1 MKTRTSHEYILS
13 LHRYMSLI
21 NAESIALKH
30 MHIMKKL

>member
-1 MKTRTSHEYILS
+1 
-13 LHRYMSLI
+13 MSLI